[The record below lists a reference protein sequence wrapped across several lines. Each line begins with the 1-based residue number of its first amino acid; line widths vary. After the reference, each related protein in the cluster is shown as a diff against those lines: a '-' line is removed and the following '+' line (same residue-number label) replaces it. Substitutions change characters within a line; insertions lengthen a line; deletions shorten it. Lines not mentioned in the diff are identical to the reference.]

1 MNNIM
6 NTKEAKSKLKL
17 YLILTLVFWL
27 GLPLLGFII
36 FQIFDIP
43 DSPALETGVSG
54 FFGVIGLLWLI
65 ETFKSTKAVYII
77 IKSKLKK

>member
-1 MNNIM
+1 M

-36 FQIFDIP
+36 FQIFNIP